1 MVDFAKLLNQPPK
14 PPPIVPQLVIAITG
28 HRPHKLASPGT
39 VTATKPNGDGYEWG
53 NPLRVALRERIR
65 EETERLLARPRE
77 PRCKMSAMHL
87 ESYLRQVKWADGF
100 TPGLDPIALSGVAL
114 GIDQDAC
121 GVWFR
126 MGLPYIAVIP
136 FPGQEYRWP
145 ASSRETYAKVLAKA
159 AGIVYVSPN
168 KPTSDHEAGQML
180 LKRDE
185 WLCCACDELI
195 AVWDGSRSGT
205 SKTVRYYEQSCNR
218 AVRIDP
224 REVLGAAN

>member
-1 MVDFAKLLNQPPK
+1 MPSGYGFSAGSPSHEVAELMVDFAKLLNQPPK

-28 HRPHKLASPGT
+28 HRPHKLASPG
-39 VTATKPNGDGYEWG
+39 
-53 NPLRVALRERIR
+53 LRERIR

-77 PRCKMSAMHL
+77 PRGKMSAMHL
-87 ESYLRQVKWADGF
+87 DSYLRQVKWADGF

-126 MGLPYIAVIP
+126 MGLPYVAVAL
-136 FPGQEYRWP
+136 PGQEYRWP

-195 AVWDGSRSGT
+195 AVWDGSRGGT
-205 SKTVRYYEQSCNR
+205 SHTVRYYERMCNR
-218 AVRIDP
+218 TVRIDP
-224 REVLGAAN
+224 REVTL